1 MKLNREDERRSHP
14 RVETTLPLRIKS
26 SEFDIVTSTKNIS
39 CVGAYCQ
46 VDRYLAPLTKL
57 DIALVLSHQNNSDNN
72 TNSIKVRCRGVV
84 VRTEPSLDKY
94 NIAIFFN
101 DISEPEKEKI
111 NAFVKDGHPGF

>member
-57 DIALVLSHQNNSDNN
+57 DIALVLNHQNNSDNN

-84 VRTEPSLDKY
+84 VRTEHKVDKY

-101 DISEPEKEKI
+101 DISESEKEKI
-111 NAFVKDGHPGF
+111 NTFVKDGHPGF